1 MMQSSLHEREM
12 NETMAK
18 MSVEIENMQRQLN
31 ELKNG
36 GLAMNSATGTSGNGS
51 HLRLKRDEGT
61 LVAEIRRLETIMAR
75 MIDSDEMHTIET
87 LDQATSNVTKG
98 KSTEKSVDAYE
109 KEKLEVKLAAVT
121 AAEEKSSKR

>member
-1 MMQSSLHEREM
+1 
-12 NETMAK
+12 MAG
-18 MSVEIENMQRQLN
+18 I
-31 ELKNG
+31 
-36 GLAMNSATGTSGNGS
+36 
-51 HLRLKRDEGT
+51 LRLKRDEGT